1 MEGEPGVVDL
11 EDPQGVQGG
20 VFVVEVR
27 EVQVVTVV
35 EVQAAQMVAA
45 AEALEDHR

>member
-1 MEGEPGVVDL
+1 VEGEPGVVDL
-11 EDPQGVQGG
+11 EDPQGVQG
-20 VFVVEVR
+20 VFVVEDR
-27 EVQVVTVV
+27 EVQVVAVV

>member
-1 MEGEPGVVDL
+1 MVDL
-11 EDPQGVQGG
+11 EDPQVVQG
-20 VFVVEVR
+20 VVVVEVR
-27 EVQVVTVV
+27 EVQVVAVV